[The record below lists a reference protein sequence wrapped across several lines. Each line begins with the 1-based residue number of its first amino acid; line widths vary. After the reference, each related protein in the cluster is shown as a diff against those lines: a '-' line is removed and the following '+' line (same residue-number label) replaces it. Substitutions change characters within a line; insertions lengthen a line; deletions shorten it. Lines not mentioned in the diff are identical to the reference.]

1 MDREEKLLRELLKS
15 SGYDLDG
22 LFESDILNDKER
34 NEQLVGIL
42 SDIIKNKSNNSSKV
56 TKVSSRINGNDFY
69 LGFISDSHSRLYLLE
84 NYLKQLNS
92 IGGKCVVTGDVSNG
106 SNHFHGHDSS
116 LKESLNLTND
126 VLSIADIM
134 KRYPD
139 MFIGYVEGN
148 HDQWI
153 TEGTSLALGYLA
165 CKIAGVD
172 SIYAKNIELVTQV
185 TRAGGKDVPFNFLVV
200 HGEGMSSNIL
210 NALKVSLSKACSQN
224 VDAIIFGHT
233 HKMGSASTT
242 ILRKIGN
249 GTWQEKQ
256 VMSYNAGSVVEA
268 SDYADKA
275 GYPLLTPFD
284 GAVLHCSVV
293 KGKSGEYK
301 KCIDLENI
309 NNVLPKNEKG
319 MLKNLH
325 KNLKIL
331 EGRKYKSK
339 AEIQESYFKIV
350 SQYASKNFQ
359 FQKTNDGQYIIS
371 ISGTSD
377 MYSPNVTEDVR
388 KKIKKD
394 LTYIISV
401 AKNIPNLSIVLNGDL
416 IQDYNKGYILKKDY
430 VANTVAD
437 LQDLCEILR
446 PVADK
451 ICAINNGKM
460 EDSIMSVERDK
471 AVGRIGNRKGQI
483 KELANYATHVLQLDV
498 KEAYAHFD
506 RQEMRTKQLAIQN
519 DAVNQANQRVLE
531 KEYDDFLKLMSKK
544 PEVLDDIFV
553 DEKVPKSKKE
563 FEKRVKG
570 YLVENLRR
578 EHKILD
584 ITNPEDEKI
593 IKKLYPLSEIDLRM
607 PNENLVGNI
616 ICKMLNIS
624 PKAVKVGSV
633 IGTPSIFSYKES
645 DGKVKTVYAS
655 YCTSLPKFLRELP
668 SKLNSFSEPP
678 DVVLVNSYVTKTSSD
693 LQEFTTQIRMSYFDS
708 HGEKKVKDVQVID
721 SGSFAYGKYLTNGRI
736 PTNMLYKL
744 VDVEPIFNSILPKD
758 SVGYTEPSAKR
769 PVVEKYNYE
778 SVENQY
784 GDMSRI
790 VKEHITRSITKT
802 LNKYDESKRK
812 RENDYLNKLVADQFD
827 ELQRGEER

>member
-1 MDREEKLLRELLKS
+1 MDREEKLLRELLKAN
-15 SGYDLDG
+15 GYDLEG
-22 LFESDILNDKER
+22 LFESDILNDKEKG
-34 NEQLVGIL
+34 EQLAGIL
-42 SDIIKNKSNNSSKV
+42 GDIIKSKSNNSSKV

-69 LGFISDSHSRLYLLE
+69 LGFISDSHSKLYLLE
-84 NYLKQLNS
+84 NYLKQLNF

-116 LKESLNLTND
+116 LKETLNLTND
-126 VLSIADIM
+126 VLSIADVM

-153 TEGTSLALGYLA
+153 TEGTSLAIGYLA

-172 SIYAKNIELVTQV
+172 SIYAKNVELVTQV
-185 TRAGGKDVPFNFLVV
+185 VRVGGKDVPFNFLVV

-210 NALKVSLSKACSQN
+210 NALKASLSKACSQN

-256 VMSYNAGSVVEA
+256 VMSYNAGSILEA

-284 GAVLHCSVV
+284 GTVLHCSVV

-309 NNVLPKNEKG
+309 NNILPKNEKG
-319 MLKNLH
+319 VLKNLH
-325 KNLKIL
+325 RNLKIL

-339 AEIQESYFKIV
+339 AEIQDSYFKLI

-359 FQKTNDGQYIIS
+359 FQKIDDGQYIIS

-377 MYSPNVTEDVR
+377 MYSPSVTEDVR

-394 LTYIISV
+394 LTYIVSV
-401 AKNIPNLSIVLNGDL
+401 AKDIPNLSIVLNGDL

-460 EDSIMSVERDK
+460 EESIMSVERDK
-471 AVGRIGNRKGQI
+471 AVGRIGNKKGQI

-498 KEAYAHFD
+498 KEAYAHYD

-531 KEYDDFLKLMSKK
+531 REYDEFLKLMAKK

-593 IKKLYPLSEIDLRM
+593 INKLYPLSEIDLRM

-624 PKAVKVGSV
+624 PKQVKVGSV
-633 IGTPSIFSYKES
+633 IGTPSIFNYKEK

-668 SKLNSFSEPP
+668 AKLNSFSEPP
-678 DVVLVNSYVTKTSSD
+678 DVVIVNSYVTKTGND
-693 LQEFTTQIRMSYFDS
+693 LQEFTTQLRMTYFDS
-708 HGEKKVKDVQVID
+708 HGEKKVKDVQIID
-721 SGSFAYGKYLTNGRI
+721 SGSFAYGRYLTNGRI
-736 PTNMLYKL
+736 PTNMIYKL

-758 SVGYTEPSAKR
+758 SVGYSEPLAKR

-778 SVENQY
+778 SVENQQ
-784 GDMSRI
+784 GDMSNI
-790 VKEHITRSITKT
+790 VKEHISRSVAKT
-802 LNKYDESKRK
+802 LNKYDEYQTK
-812 RENDYLNKLVADQFD
+812 RENNYLNKLVNDQFD
-827 ELQRGEER
+827 ELQKGDEK

>member
-15 SGYDLDG
+15 NGYDLEG

-34 NEQLVGIL
+34 REQLAGIL

-69 LGFISDSHSRLYLLE
+69 LGFISDSHSKLYLLE

-172 SIYAKNIELVTQV
+172 SIYAKNVELITQV

-210 NALKVSLSKACSQN
+210 NALKSSLSKACSQN

-256 VMSYNAGSVVEA
+256 IMSYNAGSVMEA

-309 NNVLPKNEKG
+309 NNVLPKNQQG
-319 MLKNLH
+319 LIKNLH
-325 KNLKIL
+325 KNLKML

-359 FQKTNDGQYIIS
+359 FQKTHDGQYIIS

-394 LTYIISV
+394 LTYIVSV
-401 AKNIPNLSIVLNGDL
+401 AKDIPNLSIVLNGDL

-531 KEYDDFLKLMSKK
+531 REYDDFLKLMAKK

-563 FEKRVKG
+563 FEKRVKA

-578 EHKILD
+578 KHKILD

-607 PNENLVGNI
+607 PNENLIGHI

-624 PKAVKVGSV
+624 PKVVKVGSV

-645 DGKVKTVYAS
+645 DGKVKTVYSS
-655 YCTSLPKFLRELP
+655 YCTSLPKFLKELP
-668 SKLNSFSEPP
+668 AKLNSFSEPP
-678 DVVLVNSYVTKTSSD
+678 DVVIVNSYVTKTGSD

-758 SVGYTEPSAKR
+758 SVGYADPTEKR

-778 SVENQY
+778 SIENQS
-784 GDMSRI
+784 GDISRI
-790 VKEHITRSITKT
+790 VKEHIGKSLTRT

-812 RENDYLNKLVADQFD
+812 RENEYLNKLVTDQFD